1 MPIYEYECGKCAAR
15 FEVKRGFHEE
25 GGGCCPKCGGEG
37 RQIYSPAPLIFKG
50 SGFYVTDHRKKDD
63 KATDREQPVK
73 TEADKTAR
81 KSEAGETKASTS
93 SKTDAARPSPKPHPD
108 KRPHGGTRIDFD
120 SL

>member
-1 MPIYEYECGKCAAR
+1 MPIYEYECSKCKSR

-25 GGGCCPKCGGEG
+25 GGGCCPHCGGEG

-73 TEADKTAR
+73 AEAEKPAK
-81 KSEAGETKASTS
+81 KSESAEAKAKPATDTPAAKSEPVKPLPKSETS
-93 SKTDAARPSPKPHPD
+93 RP
-108 KRPHGGTRIDFD
+108 
-120 SL
+120 